1 MKKAPASDVLRDR
14 GFVML
19 DFAGCSS
26 VYTAHIRVQL
36 GRIFG
41 VLGLPDM
48 LVDPPG
54 GHDVSVTQ
62 KPLGHHVRDLSLI
75 HI

>member
-1 MKKAPASDVLRDR
+1 M
-14 GFVML
+14 
-19 DFAGCSS
+19 
-26 VYTAHIRVQL
+26 YTAHIRVQL

-54 GHDVSVTQ
+54 GHDVSVAQ
-62 KPLGHHVRDLSLI
+62 KPLGHHVRDAA
-75 HI
+75 